1 MNTLASVLSQQGKT
15 AEAAAERKLAADLS
29 RLAVSRQR
37 ATFALDNGNL
47 LLKRGQIAEA
57 VAQFQTAISADPAFA
72 PPHRALADALTR
84 QGKAAEAA
92 LERQKAE
99 GLERYP

>member
-1 MNTLASVLSQQGKT
+1 VYTQQGKT
-15 AEAAAERKLAADLS
+15 TEAAAERKIAADLS
-29 RLAVSRQR
+29 RVAVNRQR
-37 ATFALDNGNL
+37 ASFALDNGNL

-57 VAQFQTAISADPAFA
+57 IAQFQTAISSDPGFA

-84 QGKAAEAA
+84 QGKVAEAA

-99 GLERYP
+99 QLEHP